1 MKEEAKKAQTL
12 TLTSQERTTMNGNTE
27 ILIGVAAIGMA
38 RGFAMTAFAI
48 GSKLDKDKDKRRD
61 WGPGP

>member
-1 MKEEAKKAQTL
+1 
-12 TLTSQERTTMNGNTE
+12 MNGNTE

-48 GSKLDKDKDKRRD
+48 GSKLDKDKRRD
-61 WGPGP
+61 RGPGP